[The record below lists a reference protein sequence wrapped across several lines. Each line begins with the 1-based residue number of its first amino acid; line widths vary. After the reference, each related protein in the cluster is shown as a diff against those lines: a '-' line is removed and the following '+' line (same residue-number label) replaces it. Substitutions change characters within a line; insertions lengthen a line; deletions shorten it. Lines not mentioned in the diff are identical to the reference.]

1 MAIVT
6 IVYHSGYGHTKAI
19 AEAVHKGVASVAGT
33 TANLMAVDAVDWDV
47 LNASHGIIFGS
58 PTYMG
63 GPSGQF
69 KTFADASSKAWF
81 TGAWKDKI
89 AAGFTV
95 SSSRTGDKAGTLDY
109 FQTLAMQQHML
120 WVGTGMMPGNNSSK
134 GSEADLNRLG
144 AAAGLMAQANADQG
158 VEGIHESDFRTAE
171 AFGKRVAE
179 VTARWNK

>member
-19 AEAVHKGVASVAGT
+19 AESVHKGVASVAGT
-33 TANLMAVDAVDWDV
+33 TAHLMSVDAVDWDV

-69 KTFADASSKAWF
+69 KTFADATSKAWF
-81 TGAWKDKI
+81 TSAWKDKI

-95 SSSRTGDKAGTLDY
+95 SASRTGDKASTLDY

-144 AAAGLMAQANADQG
+144 AASGLMAQANADQG
-158 VEGIHESDFRTAE
+158 AEGIHESDFRTAE